1 MFKILSSLKKIYSV
15 KSRSKKPDLETIP
28 ENNTLYSSKDVD
40 KDVDKNE
47 VLNTVF
53 LSDHWSLSN
62 KKT

>member
-1 MFKILSSLKKIYSV
+1 MFKILSGLKKMYNV
-15 KSRSKKPDLETIP
+15 KSRSKKPNLETIP
-28 ENNTLYSSKDVD
+28 ENNTLYSSKSI
-40 KDVDKNE
+40 DKNE

>member
-1 MFKILSSLKKIYSV
+1 MFKILSGLKKMYNI

-40 KDVDKNE
+40 KNE

>member
-1 MFKILSSLKKIYSV
+1 MLKILSSLKKMYNV
-15 KSRSKKPDLETIP
+15 KSRSKKPNLETIP
-28 ENNTLYSSKDVD
+28 ENNTLYSS

>member
-1 MFKILSSLKKIYSV
+1 MFKILSGLKKMYNV
-15 KSRSKKPDLETIP
+15 KSRSKKPNLETIP
-28 ENNTLYSSKDVD
+28 ENNTLYSS

>member
-1 MFKILSSLKKIYSV
+1 MFKILSDLKILYNV

-40 KDVDKNE
+40 KNE

>member
-1 MFKILSSLKKIYSV
+1 MFKILTSLKKMYNV

-40 KDVDKNE
+40 KNE

>member
-1 MFKILSSLKKIYSV
+1 MFKILSGLKKMYNV

-40 KDVDKNE
+40 KNE

-53 LSDHWSLSN
+53 LNDHWSLSN

>member
-1 MFKILSSLKKIYSV
+1 MLKILSSLKKMYNV

-28 ENNTLYSSKDVD
+28 ENNTLHSR

>member
-1 MFKILSSLKKIYSV
+1 MFKILSGLKKMYNV

-40 KDVDKNE
+40 KNE

>member
-1 MFKILSSLKKIYSV
+1 MFKILTGLKKMYNV
-15 KSRSKKPDLETIP
+15 KSRSKKPNLETIP

-40 KDVDKNE
+40 KNE

-53 LSDHWSLSN
+53 LSAHWSLSN

>member
-1 MFKILSSLKKIYSV
+1 MFKILTGLKKMYNV
-15 KSRSKKPDLETIP
+15 KSRSKKPNLETIP
-28 ENNTLYSSKDVD
+28 ENNTLYSS

>member
-1 MFKILSSLKKIYSV
+1 MFKILSSLKKMYNV

-40 KDVDKNE
+40 KNE

>member
-1 MFKILSSLKKIYSV
+1 MFKILSGLKKIYNV
-15 KSRSKKPDLETIP
+15 KSRSKKPELETIP
-28 ENNTLYSSKDVD
+28 ENNTLYSS

>member
-1 MFKILSSLKKIYSV
+1 MLKILSSLKKMYNV

-40 KDVDKNE
+40 KNE